1 MNCPTE
7 NKAKLME
14 WIEEKIGRAATK
26 KYIKD
31 VLSEDKNPQ
40 NKDQMLEPDIKS
52 PFLKYG
58 LQHQILRL
66 EDEDDKSSYLVLYIT
81 YRLYTNI
88 DVFLCI
94 SEYMSRLIRQVFSFV
109 LETLKAIVS
118 DSMSVDRV
126 TGLALPHFSY
136 VLKKLFAYLPVVTLK
151 STFNSELKYYV
162 SGINVDYELYG
173 AAADG
178 TNRYIVDAS
187 KGRKMQ
193 YYVDKTTTN
202 FPSFIICGID
212 VELFFSKT
220 DTMIACSV
228 CLVES
233 DSHAGYCRLVP
244 VFNNE
249 RTWTTRLVRSFGS
262 VYLKAVNIP
271 ENIKN
276 TLKAKGISKYFWGY
290 KCPSFPPSVRKEWQS
305 EERTTIWP
313 SAEIR
318 REVLTSECLIIQR
331 AHPSS
336 CQPEV
341 EWKFVFSQG
350 EKLLFKKGLTK
361 IQKDTF
367 SIFKLLMEHMNR
379 NVPGP
384 LKQKHMKS
392 VFFYAC
398 EQIKH
403 ESWEDNPAGCMVYLL
418 SDLLQCVKKR
428 CIPHYFIAS
437 NNLLD
442 YYSEEEV
449 QALCVHIE
457 ALRVFPI
464 QCIEHLF
471 DAYGWG
477 SILKNGMSVLK
488 DCEHFE
494 RTKDINYTWE
504 KVFIPANLKSIMPLI
519 KLKLYEDAYIML
531 KTVYEEVLLAPLPSD
546 PPSFQDMFLEALSM
560 MEDASAKK
568 ALAVLYDTECGAD
581 VLSQIK
587 AGVVFVRDVLSG
599 DIDEQIGCMEIP
611 KFVTHNHILIAV
623 WLDEQAFEYF
633 RRMDFE
639 MSKKLLLTAIN
650 CAKRLLKGQNELE
663 INDIEDD
670 HLRDEIYQQKYEQSS
685 RVISELRTICSH
697 LVCVCFEPKDFE
709 IIREHIKDLE
719 TYRHSH
725 PNIEELIQML
735 SSCLTRRESG
745 YFNAPMFRPMT

>member
-187 KGRKMQ
+187 KGRKMK

-220 DTMIACSV
+220 DTMIACNV

-305 EERTTIWP
+305 EERTPIWP

-318 REVLTSECLIIQR
+318 RDVLTSECLFIQR

-379 NVPGP
+379 NVPRP

-581 VLSQIK
+581 VLSQMLFLCVMFL
-587 AGVVFVRDVLSG
+587 AG
-599 DIDEQIGCMEIP
+599 I
-611 KFVTHNHILIAV
+611 
-623 WLDEQAFEYF
+623 
-633 RRMDFE
+633 
-639 MSKKLLLTAIN
+639 
-650 CAKRLLKGQNELE
+650 
-663 INDIEDD
+663 
-670 HLRDEIYQQKYEQSS
+670 
-685 RVISELRTICSH
+685 
-697 LVCVCFEPKDFE
+697 
-709 IIREHIKDLE
+709 
-719 TYRHSH
+719 
-725 PNIEELIQML
+725 
-735 SSCLTRRESG
+735 
-745 YFNAPMFRPMT
+745 

>member
-1 MNCPTE
+1 
-7 NKAKLME
+7 
-14 WIEEKIGRAATK
+14 
-26 KYIKD
+26 
-31 VLSEDKNPQ
+31 
-40 NKDQMLEPDIKS
+40 
-52 PFLKYG
+52 
-58 LQHQILRL
+58 
-66 EDEDDKSSYLVLYIT
+66 
-81 YRLYTNI
+81 
-88 DVFLCI
+88 
-94 SEYMSRLIRQVFSFV
+94 
-109 LETLKAIVS
+109 
-118 DSMSVDRV
+118 
-126 TGLALPHFSY
+126 
-136 VLKKLFAYLPVVTLK
+136 
-151 STFNSELKYYV
+151 
-162 SGINVDYELYG
+162 
-173 AAADG
+173 
-178 TNRYIVDAS
+178 
-187 KGRKMQ
+187 
-193 YYVDKTTTN
+193 
-202 FPSFIICGID
+202 
-212 VELFFSKT
+212 
-220 DTMIACSV
+220 
-228 CLVES
+228 
-233 DSHAGYCRLVP
+233 
-244 VFNNE
+244 
-249 RTWTTRLVRSFGS
+249 
-262 VYLKAVNIP
+262 
-271 ENIKN
+271 
-276 TLKAKGISKYFWGY
+276 
-290 KCPSFPPSVRKEWQS
+290 
-305 EERTTIWP
+305 
-313 SAEIR
+313 
-318 REVLTSECLIIQR
+318 
-331 AHPSS
+331 
-336 CQPEV
+336 
-341 EWKFVFSQG
+341 
-350 EKLLFKKGLTK
+350 
-361 IQKDTF
+361 
-367 SIFKLLMEHMNR
+367 MNR
-379 NVPGP
+379 NVPRP

-611 KFVTHNHILIAV
+611 KFVTQNHILIAV

-685 RVISELRTICSH
+685 RVISALRTICSH

>member
-14 WIEEKIGRAATK
+14 SLEEKIGRAATK

-88 DVFLCI
+88 DVFLYI
-94 SEYMSRLIRQVFSFV
+94 SEYMSRLIKQVFFFV
-109 LETLKAIVS
+109 LETLETIVS

-136 VLKKLFAYLPVVTLK
+136 VLKTLFAYLPVVTLK

-187 KGRKMQ
+187 KGRKMK

-318 REVLTSECLIIQR
+318 RDVLTSECLIIQR

-379 NVPGP
+379 NVPRP

-568 ALAVLYDTECGAD
+568 ALAALYDTECGAD
-581 VLSQIK
+581 VLSQMLFLCVMFL
-587 AGVVFVRDVLSG
+587 AG
-599 DIDEQIGCMEIP
+599 I
-611 KFVTHNHILIAV
+611 
-623 WLDEQAFEYF
+623 
-633 RRMDFE
+633 
-639 MSKKLLLTAIN
+639 
-650 CAKRLLKGQNELE
+650 
-663 INDIEDD
+663 
-670 HLRDEIYQQKYEQSS
+670 
-685 RVISELRTICSH
+685 
-697 LVCVCFEPKDFE
+697 
-709 IIREHIKDLE
+709 
-719 TYRHSH
+719 
-725 PNIEELIQML
+725 
-735 SSCLTRRESG
+735 
-745 YFNAPMFRPMT
+745 

>member
-14 WIEEKIGRAATK
+14 SLEEKIGRAATK

-88 DVFLCI
+88 DVFLYI
-94 SEYMSRLIRQVFSFV
+94 SEYMSRLIKQVFFFV
-109 LETLKAIVS
+109 LETLETIVS

-136 VLKKLFAYLPVVTLK
+136 VLKTLFAYLPVVTLK

-162 SGINVDYELYG
+162 SYINVDYELYG

-187 KGRKMQ
+187 KGRKMK
-193 YYVDKTTTN
+193 YYVDKTTT
-202 FPSFIICGID
+202 SFIICGID

-318 REVLTSECLIIQR
+318 RDVLTSECLIIQR

-379 NVPGP
+379 NVPRP

-568 ALAVLYDTECGAD
+568 ALAALYDTECGAD
-581 VLSQIK
+581 VFSQIK
-587 AGVVFVRDVLSG
+587 ADVVFVRDVLSG

-611 KFVTHNHILIAV
+611 KFVTQNHILIAV
-623 WLDEQAFEYF
+623 WLDEQAFEYY

-670 HLRDEIYQQKYEQSS
+670 HLRDEIYQLKYEQSS
-685 RVISELRTICSH
+685 RVLSALRTICSH
-697 LVCVCFEPKDFE
+697 LGCVCFEPKDYE

-719 TYRHSH
+719 TYRYSH

>member
-14 WIEEKIGRAATK
+14 SLEEKIGRAATK

-88 DVFLCI
+88 DVFLYI
-94 SEYMSRLIRQVFSFV
+94 SEYMSRLIKQVFFFV
-109 LETLKAIVS
+109 LETLETIVS

-136 VLKKLFAYLPVVTLK
+136 VLKTLFAYLPVVTLK

-187 KGRKMQ
+187 KGRKMK

-305 EERTTIWP
+305 EERTPIWP

-318 REVLTSECLIIQR
+318 RDVLTSECLFIQR

-379 NVPGP
+379 NVPRP

-568 ALAVLYDTECGAD
+568 ALAALYDTECGAD
-581 VLSQIK
+581 VLSQMLFLCVMFL
-587 AGVVFVRDVLSG
+587 AG
-599 DIDEQIGCMEIP
+599 I
-611 KFVTHNHILIAV
+611 
-623 WLDEQAFEYF
+623 
-633 RRMDFE
+633 
-639 MSKKLLLTAIN
+639 
-650 CAKRLLKGQNELE
+650 
-663 INDIEDD
+663 
-670 HLRDEIYQQKYEQSS
+670 
-685 RVISELRTICSH
+685 
-697 LVCVCFEPKDFE
+697 
-709 IIREHIKDLE
+709 
-719 TYRHSH
+719 
-725 PNIEELIQML
+725 
-735 SSCLTRRESG
+735 
-745 YFNAPMFRPMT
+745 

>member
-14 WIEEKIGRAATK
+14 SLEEKIGRAATK

-88 DVFLCI
+88 DVFLYI
-94 SEYMSRLIRQVFSFV
+94 SEYMSRLIKQVFFFV
-109 LETLKAIVS
+109 LETLETIVS

-136 VLKKLFAYLPVVTLK
+136 VLKTLFAYLPVVTLK

-187 KGRKMQ
+187 KGRKMK

-318 REVLTSECLIIQR
+318 RDVLTSECLIIQR

-379 NVPGP
+379 NVPRP

-568 ALAVLYDTECGAD
+568 ALAALYDTECGAD
-581 VLSQIK
+581 VFSQIK
-587 AGVVFVRDVLSG
+587 ADVVFVRDVLSG

-611 KFVTHNHILIAV
+611 KFVTQNHSYCCVVRRTSFRILPPYG
-623 WLDEQAFEYF
+623 F
-633 RRMDFE
+633 
-639 MSKKLLLTAIN
+639 
-650 CAKRLLKGQNELE
+650 
-663 INDIEDD
+663 
-670 HLRDEIYQQKYEQSS
+670 
-685 RVISELRTICSH
+685 
-697 LVCVCFEPKDFE
+697 
-709 IIREHIKDLE
+709 
-719 TYRHSH
+719 
-725 PNIEELIQML
+725 
-735 SSCLTRRESG
+735 
-745 YFNAPMFRPMT
+745 

>member
-14 WIEEKIGRAATK
+14 SLEEKIGRAATK

-88 DVFLCI
+88 DVFLYI
-94 SEYMSRLIRQVFSFV
+94 SEYMSRLIKQVFFFV
-109 LETLKAIVS
+109 LETLETIVS

-136 VLKKLFAYLPVVTLK
+136 VLKTLFAYLPVVTLK

-187 KGRKMQ
+187 KGRKMK

-262 VYLKAVNIP
+262 VYLKA

-318 REVLTSECLIIQR
+318 RDVLTSECLIIQR

-379 NVPGP
+379 NVPRP

-437 NNLLD
+437 NNLLE

-568 ALAVLYDTECGAD
+568 ALAALYDTECGAD
-581 VLSQIK
+581 VFSQIK
-587 AGVVFVRDVLSG
+587 ADVVFVRDVLSG

-611 KFVTHNHILIAV
+611 KFVTQNNILIAV
-623 WLDEQAFEYF
+623 WLDEQAFEYY

-670 HLRDEIYQQKYEQSS
+670 HLRDEIYQLKYEQSS
-685 RVISELRTICSH
+685 RVISALRTICSH
-697 LVCVCFEPKDFE
+697 LGCVCFEPKDYE

-719 TYRHSH
+719 TYRYSH

>member
-14 WIEEKIGRAATK
+14 SLEEKIGRAATK

-88 DVFLCI
+88 DVFLYI
-94 SEYMSRLIRQVFSFV
+94 SEYMSRLIKQVFFFV
-109 LETLKAIVS
+109 LETLETIVS

-136 VLKKLFAYLPVVTLK
+136 VLKTLFAYLPVVTLK
-151 STFNSELKYYV
+151 STFNSELKYYI

-187 KGRKMQ
+187 KGRKMK

-318 REVLTSECLIIQR
+318 RDVLTSECLIIQR

-350 EKLLFKKGLTK
+350 EKLFFKKGLTK

-379 NVPGP
+379 NVPRP

-560 MEDASAKK
+560 ME
-568 ALAVLYDTECGAD
+568 VQCGAD
-581 VLSQIK
+581 VFSQIK
-587 AGVVFVRDVLSG
+587 ADVVFVRDVLSG

-611 KFVTHNHILIAV
+611 KFVTQNHILIAV
-623 WLDEQAFEYF
+623 WLDEQVFEYY

-670 HLRDEIYQQKYEQSS
+670 HLRDEIYQLKYEQSS
-685 RVISELRTICSH
+685 RVLSALRTICSH
-697 LVCVCFEPKDFE
+697 LGCVCFEPKDYE

-719 TYRHSH
+719 TYRYSH

>member
-31 VLSEDKNPQ
+31 VLSGDKNPK

-88 DVFLCI
+88 DVFLYI
-94 SEYMSRLIRQVFSFV
+94 SEYMSRLIKQVFFFV
-109 LETLKAIVS
+109 LETLETIVS

-136 VLKKLFAYLPVVTLK
+136 VLKTLFAYLPVVTLK

-187 KGRKMQ
+187 KGRKMK

-318 REVLTSECLIIQR
+318 RDVLTSECLIIQR

-379 NVPGP
+379 NVPRP

-392 VFFYAC
+392 VFFTLVNKSNMNLGRTILPAAWFICY
-398 EQIKH
+398 QIYYNVSKN
-403 ESWEDNPAGCMVYLL
+403 DVYPITSLL
-418 SDLLQCVKKR
+418 VTIFS
-428 CIPHYFIAS
+428 IT
-437 NNLLD
+437 
-442 YYSEEEV
+442 
-449 QALCVHIE
+449 
-457 ALRVFPI
+457 
-464 QCIEHLF
+464 
-471 DAYGWG
+471 
-477 SILKNGMSVLK
+477 ILKKKSRH
-488 DCEHFE
+488 C
-494 RTKDINYTWE
+494 
-504 KVFIPANLKSIMPLI
+504 VFI
-519 KLKLYEDAYIML
+519 
-531 KTVYEEVLLAPLPSD
+531 
-546 PPSFQDMFLEALSM
+546 
-560 MEDASAKK
+560 
-568 ALAVLYDTECGAD
+568 
-581 VLSQIK
+581 
-587 AGVVFVRDVLSG
+587 
-599 DIDEQIGCMEIP
+599 
-611 KFVTHNHILIAV
+611 
-623 WLDEQAFEYF
+623 
-633 RRMDFE
+633 
-639 MSKKLLLTAIN
+639 
-650 CAKRLLKGQNELE
+650 
-663 INDIEDD
+663 
-670 HLRDEIYQQKYEQSS
+670 
-685 RVISELRTICSH
+685 
-697 LVCVCFEPKDFE
+697 
-709 IIREHIKDLE
+709 
-719 TYRHSH
+719 
-725 PNIEELIQML
+725 
-735 SSCLTRRESG
+735 
-745 YFNAPMFRPMT
+745 